1 MSERMHT
8 TPLPVQPEPKGWP
21 RIKKFVSSRVR
32 SGAWRAR
39 KALIPAA
46 TSAIAAV
53 AAYAFA
59 TIIFGHSEPYFAAT
73 AALISLGFGRDP
85 QIRKALEVS
94 IGVTLGI
101 FVGDTLQTLLG
112 QGYWQGIIVVFVTI
126 ILARFIDSGVIF
138 TTQMSIQS
146 VLIVLLPIPPEGP
159 FSRSLD
165 AVIGGIIAIAI
176 TMLTPVSVRREAV
189 AGFRELFTSI
199 TGVFRELANALE
211 SHDSRGGWVALIEA
225 RGLQSKIDA
234 VRAELAAADEH
245 ATYSPTRRSARQD
258 LEEMSRTLEKTD
270 LAVRSLRIIARRV
283 ITVIDEVDGKAETI
297 DDLERMGAWFSE
309 AGDAVAVLGRSV
321 SEPVAPGRHR
331 SLSVSRDALGSVTTK
346 LTPGNLGA
354 GTLHGEALVM
364 MCRPMMVDF
373 LEATGSDHDEATSYL
388 PTLGN

>member
-1 MSERMHT
+1 MTERMHT
-8 TPLPVQPEPKGWP
+8 TPLPVQPEPKGWAK
-21 RIKKFVSSRVR
+21 IKKFFSSRLR
-32 SGAWRAR
+32 SGAWRTR

-59 TIIFGHSEPYFAAT
+59 AIIFGHSEPYFAAT
-73 AALISLGFGRDP
+73 SALISLGFGRDP
-85 QIRKALEVS
+85 RIRKALEVS

-101 FVGDTLQTLLG
+101 LVGDSLQTLLG
-112 QGYWQGIIVVFVTI
+112 QGYWQGVIVVFVTI
-126 ILARFIDSGVIF
+126 LLARFIDSGVIF

-146 VLIVLLPIPPEGP
+146 VMVVLLPIPMEGP
-159 FSRSLD
+159 LSRSLD
-165 AVIGGIIAIAI
+165 AAIGGIIAIAI
-176 TMLTPVSVRREAV
+176 TMITPVSLRRETI
-189 AGFRELFTSI
+189 AGFRELFRSV
-199 TGVFRELANALE
+199 TGVFRELSTALE
-211 SHDSRGGWVALIEA
+211 AHDSRGGWVALIEA
-225 RGLQSKIDA
+225 RGLQSKIDS
-234 VRAELAAADEH
+234 VRSELATAEEL

-283 ITVIDEVDGKAETI
+283 ITVIDEVDAKDDNE
-297 DDLERMGAWFSE
+297 DDLDRMGAWFAE

-331 SLSVSRDALGSVTTK
+331 SLSVARDALGSVTTK
-346 LTPGNLGA
+346 LTPRNLGA
-354 GTLHGEALVM
+354 DTLHGEALVM

-388 PTLGN
+388 PNL

>member
-1 MSERMHT
+1 MADHMHT
-8 TPLPVQPEPKGWP
+8 TPLPVQPEPKGWAKV
-21 RIKKFVSSRVR
+21 KKFLSSRLR
-32 SGAWRAR
+32 SGGWRAR

-59 TIIFGHSEPYFAAT
+59 SIIFGHSEPYFAAT
-73 AALISLGFGRDP
+73 AALITLGFGRDP
-85 QIRKALEVS
+85 HIRKALEVA

-101 FVGDTLQTLLG
+101 LVGDTLQTLLG
-112 QGYWQGIIVVFVTI
+112 QGYWQATIVVFVTI
-126 ILARFIDSGVIF
+126 VLARFIDSGVIF

-146 VLIVLLPIPPEGP
+146 VLVVLLPLPPEGP
-159 FSRSLD
+159 LSRSLD
-165 AVIGGIIAIAI
+165 AIIGGIIAIAI
-176 TMLTPVSVRREAV
+176 TMITPVSLRKETV
-189 AGFRELFTSI
+189 AGFRELFRSI
-199 TGVFRELANALE
+199 NGVFRELTHALE
-211 SHDSRGGWVALIEA
+211 TRDSRNGWVALIEA

-234 VRAELAAADEH
+234 VRSEIASAEEL
-245 ATYSPTRRSARQD
+245 ATYSPTRRGARQD

-283 ITVIDEVDGKAETI
+283 ITVIDEIDGKDEPK
-297 DDLERMGAWFSE
+297 DDLDEMASWFAE

-331 SLSVSRDALGSVTTK
+331 SLSVARDALGSVTTK
-346 LTPGNLGA
+346 LTPQNLGA
-354 GTLHGEALVM
+354 ETLHGEALVM

-388 PTLGN
+388 PNL

>member
-1 MSERMHT
+1 MADRMHT

-21 RIKKFVSSRVR
+21 RVKKFLSSRFR

-46 TSAIAAV
+46 TSALAAV

-59 TIIFGHSEPYFAAT
+59 HLIFGHSEPYFAAT
-73 AALISLGFGRDP
+73 AALIALGFGRDP
-85 QIRKALEVS
+85 HIRKALEVA

-101 FVGDTLQTLLG
+101 LVGDTIQTLLG
-112 QGYWQGIIVVFVTI
+112 QGYWQGMIVVFVTI

-138 TTQMSIQS
+138 TTQMSIQA

-159 FSRSLD
+159 LSRSLD
-165 AVIGGIIAIAI
+165 AVIGGVIAIAI
-176 TMLTPVSVRREAV
+176 TMITPVSLRRETV
-189 AGFRELFTSI
+189 AGFRGLFRSI
-199 TGVFRELANALE
+199 NSVFRELAQALE

-234 VRAELAAADEH
+234 VRTEIASAEEL

-258 LEEMSRTLEKTD
+258 LIEMSRTLEKTD

-283 ITVIDEVDGKAETI
+283 ITVIDEFETQDDKM
-297 DDLERMGAWFSE
+297 DDLDRMSAWFTD
-309 AGDAVAVLGRSV
+309 AGDAVAVLGRSL

-331 SLSVSRDALGSVTTK
+331 SLSVARDALGSVTTK
-346 LTPGNLGA
+346 LTPKNLGA
-354 GTLHGEALVM
+354 ETLHGEALVM

-388 PTLGN
+388 PQLRG

>member
-8 TPLPVQPEPKGWP
+8 TPLPVQPEPKGWT
-21 RIKKFVSSRVR
+21 RVKKFVSSRFR

-39 KALIPAA
+39 KSLIPAA

-59 TIIFGHSEPYFAAT
+59 SIIFGHSEPYFAAT

-85 QIRKALEVS
+85 HIRKALEVS

-112 QGYWQGIIVVFVTI
+112 QGYWQGVIVVFVTI

-199 TGVFRELANALE
+199 TGVFRELSHALE

-258 LEEMSRTLEKTD
+258 LQEMSRTLEKTD

-283 ITVIDEVDGKAETI
+283 ITVIDEVDGKSEAV
-297 DDLERMGAWFSE
+297 DDLERMGSWFGD

-331 SLSVSRDALGSVTTK
+331 SLSVARDALGSVTTK
-346 LTPGNLGA
+346 LTPRNLGA